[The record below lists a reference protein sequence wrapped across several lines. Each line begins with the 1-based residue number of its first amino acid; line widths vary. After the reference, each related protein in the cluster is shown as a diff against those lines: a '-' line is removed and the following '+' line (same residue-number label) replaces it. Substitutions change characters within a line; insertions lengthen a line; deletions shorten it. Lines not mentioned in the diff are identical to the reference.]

1 MEIRVQFFSYYRD
14 LTGCAQ
20 ASIEVPESSRLGDL
34 TQQIHQQFPK
44 LAGTEKS
51 TLVAVGVEYQDREYV
66 LAEGDE
72 VSLFPPV
79 QGG

>member
-14 LTGCAQ
+14 LTGCAK

-34 TQQIHQQFPK
+34 TQQIQQQFHK